1 MTPVNEYEITTI
13 QIGSS
18 IVRIHRPKLSE
29 NEFERRKKHVEDTL
43 TRVGRS
49 MEERRKN
56 ETN

>member
-1 MTPVNEYEITTI
+1 MTPVNEYEITTL
-13 QIGSS
+13 QIGNS

-29 NEFERRKKHVEDTL
+29 IALEKRKKEVEDTL
-43 TRVGRS
+43 TRVGRA

>member
-1 MTPVNEYEITTI
+1 MENVNEYEITTI

-29 NEFERRKKHVEDTL
+29 SEFERRKKNVEDTL

-49 MEERRKN
+49 MEERRRN
-56 ETN
+56 ENN